1 MSDTTR
7 KVKNMSLI
15 GSRLKMIR
23 KHVSLTQL
31 NMARILDC
39 SLAMYKRYEAGETDI
54 PATKLSGLKE
64 YYKIDIDWLF
74 SGQGEMIDNSD
85 IIALQNEFLAT
96 ITPKTPNEDADK
108 NINDDMISDD
118 IEYYKMRT
126 LELEQENKR
135 LKSDLEK
142 MDDLIM
148 RMGERMRDRLDR
160 LKD

>member
-1 MSDTTR
+1 
-7 KVKNMSLI
+7 
-15 GSRLKMIR
+15 
-23 KHVSLTQL
+23 
-31 NMARILDC
+31 
-39 SLAMYKRYEAGETDI
+39 MYKRYEAGETDI